1 MLASINVN
9 QSVYIKPNAKTWEI
23 LKKYH
28 AQWNDEVNL
37 EQRIKVYKDNLKS
50 VNVNNKVI
58 QLLELSVWNF
68 MNIFGEYM
76 TPLSNGDGPM
86 FMDNQA
92 YFDLDDLDPI
102 FREDQIPVLPE
113 PTQLKLS
120 PKSSLA
126 IPTNFSDGDTVR
138 AKLAGDVLACWGS
151 SEQPGLFYP
160 GNEIIE
166 DERDYLIHDG
176 LNAIVLHNTYDKPTS
191 CSISFAPYKKDT

>member
-1 MLASINVN
+1 MIASINVN
-9 QSVYIKPNAKTWEI
+9 QSVYINPNAKTWEI

-28 AQWNDEVNL
+28 AQWNDEADL

-50 VNVNNKVI
+50 VNVHNEVI
-58 QLLELSVWNF
+58 QLLELSLWNF

-76 TPLSNGDGPM
+76 TPIFNGEGPM

-126 IPTNFSDGDTVR
+126 IPTNFSEGDTVR
-138 AKLAGDVLACWGS
+138 VKLDGDILACWGS
-151 SEQPGLFYP
+151 PEQLGLFYP
-160 GNEIIE
+160 GNWIIK
-166 DERDYLIHDG
+166 DERDYIIHDG
-176 LNAIVLHNTYDKPTS
+176 LNAIVLQNTYDKPVQ
-191 CSISFAPYKKDT
+191 CSVSFALYKKDN